1 MKRKGLL
8 KIGVDV
14 LMAFLLLG
22 QMGYHMMDSRMHERS
37 GILLCLL
44 FAAHHVLNGGW
55 HRNLLKGRY
64 SARRILL
71 TAVNLLLTLAMVAVA
86 VSAVLVSRHVFDFL
100 GLHMRSAGRRL
111 HMPATMWM
119 FVLTGLHLGLHWSMV
134 VSGLRR
140 AIGGRTGR
148 VTVWAARLLL
158 AVVSVMGIHEFVI
171 RGLWMELFM
180 LREFA
185 FLEYGESLWSF
196 FSAYA
201 AILTV
206 FAALSYYTAR
216 GLGSRKGRSYDEK
229 NA

>member
-1 MKRKGLL
+1 MKQKGLL

-14 LMAFLLLG
+14 LMALLLLG
-22 QMGYHMMDSRMHERS
+22 QMGYHMMDNQMHERT

-44 FAAHHVLNGGW
+44 FAAHHALNGSW
-55 HRNLLKGRY
+55 HRNLPKARY
-64 SARRILL
+64 SAQRILL
-71 TAVNLLLTLAMVAVA
+71 TAVNLLLTLAMAAVA

-100 GLHMRSAGRRL
+100 GLHMRAAGRRL

-119 FVLTGLHLGLHWSMV
+119 FVLTGIHLGLHWSMV
-134 VSGLRR
+134 ISGLRR
-140 AIGGRTGR
+140 AFGGRAGR
-148 VTVWAARLLL
+148 VTVWVARLLL
-158 AVVSVMGIHEFVI
+158 AVVSAMGIREFAV

-206 FAALSYYTAR
+206 FVALSYYTAK
-216 GLGSRKGRSYDEK
+216 GLRSRKGRSLDEK